1 MWTVNGYGTKRK
13 EDKSMI
19 SSIKTLAALLM
30 AGAAFAACSS
40 SDDSIIEQPVNPTE
54 PKTYTMTIRA
64 SKGDD
69 TTTRGLYFAD
79 GEGKKNLQV
88 NWNGKEKVR
97 VVQDGQVIGTLSAAM
112 SNGENGHMTTLTG
125 TVTGFQVNQ
134 AVGFYLLADEDG
146 KMDYTGQKGA
156 MLDDNGTGNIEENY
170 DFASYEL
177 DGNACQQAFTT
188 TDGSNIVP
196 KDNAIIAFTSQQAI
210 VRFELQKSDG
220 KDLFATKF
228 IVTDKNTSKL
238 VQSIDAKSGTKTYG
252 QVALTPTN
260 NTSWVYNVALNLEN
274 NTSDLRLF
282 AEAKDEYG
290 NPELYIFEKSGVTFT
305 KGKYYRVTVKM
316 HRCTKFPL
324 SQITYEDTQFKG
336 WYIGSTIADGD
347 TENCAYQFGGSG
359 VNAVI
364 AYVGKLPGYFDNF
377 LAISKHDCKADG
389 TEGRD
394 DNGSTWRTYASNNC
408 VGTYASNH
416 PIKIGSTTYNTN
428 SFDNNNYGLFPIFD
442 WVDNSTTTASNTY
455 DGAVRKGWRMPTVTD
470 WRYIFYGLCGSPSPT
485 DPAGIGHKVGL
496 SSNPLTIL
504 NASPGYNLD
513 LYSGKT
519 NYCTNSGIKVESE
532 KKVWYIDFPTDYAP
546 YFEYFNDYGDV
557 CHLRPVFAY

>member
-1 MWTVNGYGTKRK
+1 MVAVLTFGT
-13 EDKSMI
+13 
-19 SSIKTLAALLM
+19 
-30 AGAAFAACSS
+30 AACSS
-40 SDDSIIEQPVNPTE
+40 DDYAITEQPENPTE
-54 PKTYTMTIRA
+54 KTYTMTIQA

-69 TTTRGLYFAD
+69 ATMRGLYFAD
-79 GEGKKNLQV
+79 GENSKDLRV

-97 VVQDGQVIGTLSAAM
+97 VVQNGAVIGTLSAAL
-112 SNGENGHMTTLTG
+112 SSTESTTLTG

-134 AVGFYLLADEDG
+134 AIGFYLLADENG

-177 DGNACQQAFTT
+177 NGSECMQAFT

-196 KDNAIIAFTSQQAI
+196 KDGVSISFTSQQAI

-220 KDLFATKF
+220 STLYASKF
-228 IVTDKNTSKL
+228 IVTDKNTGKL
-238 VQSIDAKSGTKTYG
+238 VQSIDATNGTKTYG
-252 QVALTPTN
+252 HIVLTPNN
-260 NTSWVYNVALNLEN
+260 NTSYTSWLYNVALNLDG

-282 AEAKDEYG
+282 AQAQDQYG
-290 NPELYIFEKSGVTFT
+290 NPELYVLEKSGVTFT
-305 KGKYYRVTVKM
+305 KGKYYRVKVKM
-316 HRCTKFPL
+316 SLCTKFPL
-324 SQITYEDTQFKG
+324 SQITHEDTQFTG
-336 WYIGSTIADGD
+336 WYIGSIISDGD
-347 TENCAYQFGGSG
+347 TENCAYKLGGSG

-364 AYVGKLPGYFDNF
+364 AYVGKVPGYFDNF

-513 LYSGKT
+513 LYSGAT
-519 NYCTNSGIKVESE
+519 NYCTNSGIKGGSE
-532 KKVWYIDFPTDYAP
+532 KEVWYIDFPTSSAP
-546 YFEYFNDYGDV
+546 YFEYYNDYGDV